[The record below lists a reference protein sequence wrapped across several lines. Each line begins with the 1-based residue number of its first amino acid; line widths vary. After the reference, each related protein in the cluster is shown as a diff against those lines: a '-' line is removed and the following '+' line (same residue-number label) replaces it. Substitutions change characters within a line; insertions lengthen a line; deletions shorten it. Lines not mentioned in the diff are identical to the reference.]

1 MASPVD
7 WYNTF
12 LSNDRGRKVLLELRS
27 MCITWFRADEDK
39 PLAPD
44 EAYAQCILD
53 ELVLRIDAKLG
64 IDRVEAEMK
73 MIEHMAVV
81 AAEVL
86 GERSKEQGP
95 EPRGLH
101 DVD

>member
-12 LSNDRGRKVLLELRS
+12 LLNERGRKVLLELRS
-27 MCITWFRADEDK
+27 MLLTWFRSDELQ
-39 PLAPD
+39 PLTSD
-44 EAYAQCILD
+44 EALAQCTLD
-53 ELVLRIDAKLG
+53 SLSMKIDEKLG
-64 IDRVEAEMK
+64 INTPEAEMK

-81 AAEVL
+81 SAEVL
-86 GERSKEQGP
+86 RERSKEQGP
-95 EPRGLH
+95 EPKGLH